1 MKNVV
6 SAVVVAVSLLAGA
19 AHAESVAGNVRKPVL
34 KGVVTVEAIP
44 TVVVEAKRWSRADE
58 AAFQK
63 ARADAAAKSSTVL
76 ADKVSR
82 GPEYAMH

>member
-6 SAVVVAVSLLAGA
+6 SAVVVAVSLFAGA
-19 AHAESVAGNVRKPVL
+19 VHAESAGNIRKPVL

-44 TVVVEAKRWSRADE
+44 TVVVEAKRWNRADE

-63 ARADAAAKSSTVL
+63 ARAEAAAKSSTVL
-76 ADKVSR
+76 ADKVAR